1 MSVKFDKVL
10 LVDDD
15 NINNFLSEEIIAG
28 ANITDEVV
36 LLTDGQQA
44 LNYLNNLES
53 LENQKSQKLLILLDL
68 NMPEMDGKTCLEEL
82 KKDSRLKGIPI
93 IIYTTS
99 AQQTDRD
106 ETLKLGAA
114 HFITKATSFPK
125 MIEGIEKAI
134 GTVSR
139 QKRFRHG

>member
-68 NMPEMDGKTCLEEL
+68 NMPVMDGFEFLEEFNPSEL
-82 KKDSRLKGIPI
+82 KAEFEI
-93 IIYTTS
+93 IILTS
-99 AQQTDRD
+99 SDNQRD
-106 ETLKLGAA
+106 
-114 HFITKATSFPK
+114 
-125 MIEGIEKAI
+125 IEKI
-134 GTVSR
+134 KSYKVRNFISKPITEEKLLEVL
-139 QKRFRHG
+139 Q